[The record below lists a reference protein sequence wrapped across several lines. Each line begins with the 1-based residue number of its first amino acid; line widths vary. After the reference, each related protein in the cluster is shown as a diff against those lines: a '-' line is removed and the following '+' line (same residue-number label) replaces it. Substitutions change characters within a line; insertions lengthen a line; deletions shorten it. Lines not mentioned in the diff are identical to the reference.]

1 MINMESTVV
10 DSEELAAKGD
20 SWAWDSMT
28 TLREH
33 AVATLTWSQG
43 LESVT
48 SNYRKHHLN
57 SLTQPVDSEHS
68 VEEESG

>member
-1 MINMESTVV
+1 MESTVV
-10 DSEELAAKGD
+10 DSDELAAKGD

-28 TLREH
+28 TQREH
-33 AVATLTWSQG
+33 AAVTLTWSLG

-48 SNYRKHHLN
+48 SNDRKHLLN
-57 SLTQPVDSEHS
+57 SLTQPVDLEHS